1 MSTRRFH
8 RVGAAERHKLAAA
21 LDREGVVAAS
31 LFGSQATGLI
41 GPLSDVDI
49 AIWVDPEL
57 DPKQRLT
64 LRSELS
70 RAATAVLGTDEV
82 DLVLLNDAPPLFKHR
97 AMSGAV
103 RLIERDPVDRVRLE
117 TAALL
122 EYFDTAP
129 LRKELRP
136 RADDGL
142 RRAALVDAER
152 IDSRLDRL
160 EHLIELLDE
169 VRAGGLDAYLA
180 DERLRAM
187 TERWLQLAIQTCI
200 DIGAQLVSELA
211 VEPPADYAGVFR
223 SLAAAGHIE
232 SISAIRSRRRP
243 VSATSWCT
251 CTWTSTTARCS
262 APSIGSTI
270 CATFAAVAQSLAD
283 RG

>member
-1 MSTRRFH
+1 MREDEAMTKVDEHASVP
-8 RVGAAERHKLAAA
+8 RVGAAERHKLADA

-70 RAATAVLGTDEV
+70 RAATAALGTDEV

-129 LRKELRP
+129 LRKELST
-136 RADDGL
+136 A
-142 RRAALVDAER
+142 
-152 IDSRLDRL
+152 
-160 EHLIELLDE
+160 
-169 VRAGGLDAYLA
+169 
-180 DERLRAM
+180 
-187 TERWLQLAIQTCI
+187 
-200 DIGAQLVSELA
+200 
-211 VEPPADYAGVFR
+211 
-223 SLAAAGHIE
+223 
-232 SISAIRSRRRP
+232 RRRRI
-243 VSATSWCT
+243 AEG
-251 CTWTSTTARCS
+251 RF
-262 APSIGSTI
+262 G
-270 CATFAAVAQSLAD
+270 
-283 RG
+283 RR